1 MYVKKKK
8 NKKNSKEVSIIKT
21 IIQKRSRKELFQYSD
36 GSSMQNTFLTA
47 VAYNWN
53 NTRSLCMQHSKKK
66 KKKNSL
72 NYIFKKMKHT
82 PAPSHS
88 QQELT
93 WTENFPKNYTEEK
106 SSEICMLTWKS
117 PGSLNFTIPVYSS
130 RHPQIC

>member
-8 NKKNSKEVSIIKT
+8 YSKEVSIIKT

-53 NTRSLCMQHSKKK
+53 NTWSLRMQHSKKK
-66 KKKNSL
+66 SL

-88 QQELT
+88 QWEIT

-106 SSEICMLTWKS
+106 SSEICMLT
-117 PGSLNFTIPVYSS
+117 
-130 RHPQIC
+130 